1 MKTRFVLSM
10 CAVGAVLATQSL
22 VGCGSDGNGSNNGTG
37 GVKSTGGA
45 VSTGG
50 SGGSGGTTTA
60 PGTGGS
66 TTPRDAG
73 LDGNRDAQQNRD
85 VQQNRDTQNRDVPQ
99 NADVACGGEGEAC
112 CASNT
117 CDNGLTCQGRP
128 GNRSC
133 ETAPVVDGGGTRL
146 DGARSDAATAC
157 GGDGEPC
164 CANQTCDD
172 GLTCQG
178 NRTRTCRA
186 PAVDGGAQNDA
197 PADTAPCG
205 AEGEACCSN
214 NTCDDGLTCQGRPGN
229 RSCETA
235 ADGGGSS
242 RG

>member
-10 CAVGAVLATQSL
+10 CAVGALLATQGL

-50 SGGSGGTTTA
+50 VTSAGGSGGGTTTP

-73 LDGNRDAQQNRD
+73 LDGSRDA
-85 VQQNRDTQNRDVPQ
+85 QQNRDTQNRDTSQ

-112 CASNT
+112 CANNT

-133 ETAPVVDGGGTRL
+133 ETAPVLDGGARL
-146 DGARSDAATAC
+146 DGARSDTATAC

-164 CANQTCDD
+164 CADDTCDD

-178 NRTRTCRA
+178 NRTPTCRA
-186 PAVDGGAQNDA
+186 PAVDGGGQNDA
-197 PADTAPCG
+197 PADSAPCG
-205 AEGEACCSN
+205 GEGEACCSN
-214 NTCDDGLTCQGRPGN
+214 STCDDGLTCQGRPGN
-229 RSCETA
+229 RSCEAA
-235 ADGGGSS
+235 ADGGGPS
-242 RG
+242 GG